1 MAEEIRRPGEY
12 GVKTST
18 SSSTT
23 SSATTSPATMPGVP
37 PAPPLPPS
45 APVFDPRNP
54 ADQLA
59 QEILN
64 AAPPAATPEE
74 RLKQIEE
81 ARAKAK
87 EYLSLTP
94 AERWLRNI
102 KNAGLTEAEANEI
115 LDKVLEQGY
124 WEKEYALYNGRLKI
138 TLRSRDAA
146 ANQRVANALDEV
158 RSFDQRVLDQARL
171 RVQLACSLVRFR
183 DKILPTAAPDED
195 PAKHEAA
202 FRARLTFC
210 DQYIAGPIVEAVY
223 RALIDF
229 DAKTYAALSEGAPAG
244 F

>member
-1 MAEEIRRPGEY
+1 MSNEEIRRAGVYDVKPGDAKP
-12 GVKTST
+12 GDAK
-18 SSSTT
+18 
-23 SSATTSPATMPGVP
+23 PGVP

-45 APVFDPRNP
+45 APLFDPNNP

-59 QEILN
+59 QEMLN
-64 AAPPAATPEE
+64 AAPPAATPED
-74 RLKQIEE
+74 RLKQMEE

-94 AERWLRNI
+94 AERWQRNV

-124 WEKEYALYNGRLKI
+124 WEKEYVLYSGRLKL

-146 ANQRVANALDEV
+146 ANQRVANALDDV
-158 RSFDQRVLDQARL
+158 RTFDQRVLDQARL

-183 DKILPTAAPDED
+183 EKILTTAAPDED
-195 PAKHEAA
+195 PSKHDAA

-210 DQYIAGPIVEAVY
+210 DRFIAGPIVETVY

-229 DAKTYAALSEGAPAG
+229 DAKTYAALSEGASSG

>member
-1 MAEEIRRPGEY
+1 MANEEIRRPGVY
-12 GVKTST
+12 DVKPGD
-18 SSSTT
+18 
-23 SSATTSPATMPGVP
+23 AKPGAAPAVPAGPPGVP

-45 APVFDPRNP
+45 APMFDPRNP

-59 QEILN
+59 QEMLS
-64 AAPPAATPEE
+64 ATPPAATPEE

-94 AERWLRNI
+94 AERWQRNI
-102 KNAGLTEAEANEI
+102 KNAGLSETEANDI
-115 LDKVLEQGY
+115 LDKVLEQGF
-124 WEKEYALYNGRLKI
+124 WEKEYSLYNGRLRL

-158 RSFDQRVLDQARL
+158 RTYDQRVLDQARL

-183 DKILPTAAPDED
+183 DKPLATAAPDEE
-195 PAKHEAA
+195 PAKHESA
-202 FRARLTFC
+202 FVQRLTFC
-210 DQYIAGPIVEAVY
+210 DRFIAGPIVDAVY

-229 DAKTYAALSEGAPAG
+229 DNKTYAALSEGASSG

>member
-1 MAEEIRRPGEY
+1 MSNEEIRRPGVY
-12 GVKTST
+12 DVKPGA
-18 SSSTT
+18 
-23 SSATTSPATMPGVP
+23 SAAPTAASPVP

-45 APVFDPRNP
+45 TPVFDPRNP

-59 QEILN
+59 QEMLS
-64 AAPPAATPEE
+64 ATPPAASPEE

-94 AERWLRNI
+94 AERWQRNV

-115 LDKVLEQGY
+115 LDKVLEQGF
-124 WEKEYALYNGRLKI
+124 WEKEYVLYNGRLKL

-146 ANQRVANALDEV
+146 ANQRVANALDDV
-158 RSFDQRVLDQARL
+158 RTFDQRVLDQARL

-183 DKILPTAAPDED
+183 DKPLQTAAPDEEAD
-195 PAKHEAA
+195 KHEAA
-202 FRARLTFC
+202 FRSRLTFC
-210 DQYIAGPIVEAVY
+210 DRFIAGPIVEAVY

-229 DAKTYAALSEGAPAG
+229 DTKTYAALSEGASSG

>member
-1 MAEEIRRPGEY
+1 MANEEIRRPGVY
-12 GVKTST
+12 DVKPGD
-18 SSSTT
+18 
-23 SSATTSPATMPGVP
+23 AKPGAAPAVPAGPPGVP

-45 APVFDPRNP
+45 APMFDPRNP

-59 QEILN
+59 QEMLS
-64 AAPPAATPEE
+64 ATPPAASPEE

-94 AERWLRNI
+94 AERWQRNV
-102 KNAGLTEAEANEI
+102 KNAGLTEADANEI
-115 LDKVLEQGY
+115 LDKVLEQGF
-124 WEKEYALYNGRLKI
+124 WEKEYVLYNGRLKL

-146 ANQRVANALDEV
+146 ANQRVANALDDV
-158 RSFDQRVLDQARL
+158 RTFDQRVLDQARL

-183 DKILPTAAPDED
+183 EKILTTAAPDED
-195 PAKHEAA
+195 PSKHDAA

-210 DQYIAGPIVEAVY
+210 DRFIAGPIVETVY

-229 DAKTYAALSEGAPAG
+229 DAKTYAALSEGASSG

>member
-1 MAEEIRRPGEY
+1 MSDEAIRRPGEY
-12 GVKTST
+12 GVKP
-18 SSSTT
+18 
-23 SSATTSPATMPGVP
+23 SATASAPAPQAGPPGVP

-59 QEILN
+59 QEILS
-64 AAPPAATPEE
+64 ATPPAATEAE
-74 RLKQIEE
+74 RAKQIEE

-94 AERWLRNI
+94 AERWQRNV
-102 KNAGLTEAEANEI
+102 KNAGLSEAEANEI
-115 LDKVLEQGY
+115 LDKVLEQGF
-124 WEKEYALYNGRLKI
+124 WEKEYVLYNGRLKL

-158 RSFDQRVLDQARL
+158 RTFDQRVLDQARL

-183 DKILPTAAPDED
+183 DKTLQTAAPDEE

-202 FRARLTFC
+202 FRARLNFC
-210 DQYIAGPIVEAVY
+210 DQFIAGPIVEAVY

-229 DAKTYAALSEGAPAG
+229 DAKTYAALSEGASSG

>member
-1 MAEEIRRPGEY
+1 MAGEEEIRRPGVY
-12 GVKTST
+12 DVKK
-18 SSSTT
+18 
-23 SSATTSPATMPGVP
+23 PAPPGPAAAPTAGPPGVP

-54 ADQLA
+54 TDQLA
-59 QEILN
+59 QEILG
-64 AAPPAATPEE
+64 ATPPAATPEE
-74 RLKQIEE
+74 RAKQVEE

-94 AERWLRNI
+94 AERWQRNV
-102 KNAGLTEAEANEI
+102 KNAGLSEADANEI
-115 LDKVLEQGY
+115 LDKVLEQGF
-124 WEKEYALYNGRLKI
+124 WEKTYELYNGRLKV

-146 ANQRVANALDEV
+146 ANQRVANALDDV
-158 RSFDQRVLDQARL
+158 RTFDRAVLDQAKL

-183 DKILPTAAPDED
+183 DKPLPTAAPDEE

-202 FRARLTFC
+202 FGARLTFC
-210 DQYIAGPIVEAVY
+210 DRFIAGPIVDAVY

-229 DAKTYAALSEGAPAG
+229 DNKTYAALSEGASSG